1 MNANSAV
8 KIRVAAARG
17 CYFRISW
24 VYKKPHHPTQ
34 HPANRVRGSA
44 DAPPPPS
51 EATLD
56 RNTRL
61 DLAIRLH
68 NATTDA
74 RDLCANAELSLADA
88 RTVRGL
94 LKQAEKSLVEGKAGA
109 TRMLL
114 KTAERVMG
122 RG

>member
-1 MNANSAV
+1 MLN
-8 KIRVAAARG
+8 
-17 CYFRISW
+17 
-24 VYKKPHHPTQ
+24 
-34 HPANRVRGSA
+34 
-44 DAPPPPS
+44 APPTPLRRP
-51 EATLD
+51 ALD

-68 NATTDA
+68 HATTDA

-94 LKQAEKSLVEGKAGA
+94 LKQAEKSLVEGKGGA
-109 TRMLL
+109 TRVLL

-122 RG
+122 RGCSQTATESDLSDTPNEV